1 MAFDNLP
8 NEWRVERLADLC
20 AIRLG
25 KTPPRMRALYW
36 GGTNPWVSIADLND
50 SVVQKTKES
59 ITDAA
64 VHECN
69 CKPVEPGT
77 LLFSFKLTI
86 GKMGLAGCRL
96 FTNEAIAALS
106 IKPDVKL
113 DSRFLKFALKV
124 VPLLADVSDAAKGM
138 TLNQKSLANIRIPVP
153 PLPEQNRILCHIEA
167 LLNRAQE
174 LRDLNATLAQDSMRL
189 LRSEYNRIMRDVQA
203 RPFGDVAKLIRR
215 RVVTTPDGLYPELG
229 IRSFGKGTF
238 HKPALSGKQLG
249 NKRVFLIKTG
259 DLVFMNV
266 FAWEG
271 AIALAKPEDNGRVG
285 SHRFMAYEV
294 DAAQATAEF
303 LCYHFLT
310 ESGMERIRSASP
322 GSAGRNR
329 TLGITKL
336 QAIRVPVP
344 PIESQRRFSKLYA
357 ICARLQE
364 IQATIDADLAAFAPA
379 VLAKAFR
386 GGLRGAEKPRKK
398 S

>member
-1 MAFDNLP
+1 MKGWPMISLG
-8 NEWRVERLADLC
+8 RLITIEYGSSMPD
-20 AIRLG
+20 RLRASNGTVPVFGSNGIIG
-25 KTPPRMRALYW
+25 KH
-36 GGTNPWVSIADLND
+36 NQSIACAPAIIIGRKGSIGAVNYSSEPSWPIDTAYFIDEFPKTVLPRWLFHFLCTLPLSHIKQDGPKAGIRRKDLY
-50 SVVQKTKES
+50 
-59 ITDAA
+59 
-64 VHECN
+64 
-69 CKPVEPGT
+69 
-77 LLFSFKLTI
+77 
-86 GKMGLAGCRL
+86 
-96 FTNEAIAALS
+96 AI
-106 IKPDVKL
+106 
-113 DSRFLKFALKV
+113 
-124 VPLLADVSDAAKGM
+124 
-138 TLNQKSLANIRIPVP
+138 QIPVP
-153 PLPEQNRILCHIEA
+153 SLPEQQRFIEYIESFSS
-167 LLNRAQE
+167 RAQE
-174 LRDLNATLAQDSMRL
+174 LRDLNAALVQDSMRL
-189 LRSEYNRIMRDVQA
+189 LRSEYTRIVQDVPMRS
-203 RPFGDVAKLIRR
+203 FGEVAKLIRR

-238 HKPALSGKQLG
+238 HKPSLSGKQLG

-271 AIALAKPEDNGRVG
+271 AIALAKPEDDGRVG

-303 LCYHFLT
+303 LCYHYLT

-357 ICARLQE
+357 ICSRLQE
-364 IQATIDADLAAFAPA
+364 IQSTIDADLAAFAPA

-386 GGLRGAEKPRKK
+386 GGLRGAEKPRKQL
-398 S
+398 